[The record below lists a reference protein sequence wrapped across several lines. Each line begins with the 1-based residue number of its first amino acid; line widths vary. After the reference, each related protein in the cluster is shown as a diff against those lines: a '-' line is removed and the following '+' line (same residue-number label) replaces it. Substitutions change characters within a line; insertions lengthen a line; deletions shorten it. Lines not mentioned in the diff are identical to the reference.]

1 MCVSQAWTEGW
12 LWSQP
17 RIIGDNTL
25 RERTGVAGEG
35 AMHFFLVQIYS
46 LWLLETSTGQGKNKN
61 ELEKCAWTVWERRST
76 KDPWSPL
83 AHFQR
88 SLEEWMAHGNGFAQK
103 AASTPS
109 AYRSCH

>member
-61 ELEKCAWTVWERRST
+61 ELEKCAWTVWEEEHQR
-76 KDPWSPL
+76 PL
-83 AHFQR
+83 EPFGPFPEKSR
-88 SLEEWMAHGNGFAQK
+88 GMDGTW
-103 AASTPS
+103 
-109 AYRSCH
+109 